1 MKNLFLLF
9 SILFFGQTMAQSV
22 VTTDSKTDTTAKRE
36 VEIIHADKL
45 QFYTDEQ
52 GNPIRKMVGN
62 VQLKQ
67 DSTFMFCDSAFLKKE
82 KNTVDMFG
90 HVRITDGD
98 SITASSN
105 KLNYDGNTKKA
116 KLIGNAKLT
125 DREMQISSETLY
137 YDRMEATGYYL
148 DGGTLVNDSTVL
160 TSQKAYYHTNTAEA
174 FFNEKVHIDD
184 PKYSLDSD
192 TLRFNTQTKFATFY
206 GNTSIYNDESTIFCN
221 NGTYDTNNQIAT
233 FGTGTRIVNEPQ
245 ILKADSLYYER
256 NNGYGKALKFYD
268 WYDSEMKVS
277 MIGTDAEYFEKER
290 KIFSINRPSL
300 ESEIDEDTLFLKGDT
315 IIAINQLNHKRFLAY
330 DDVRM
335 FKSDLQAVS
344 DSLFYSQND
353 STLRMFKNPILWNEG
368 SEMKGD
374 TVLVQIANSK
384 VDKIYF
390 LDKAFILTQSKGR
403 LFDQIK
409 GKKITGFFK
418 DSKMDRMLVERNAE
432 SLYFGKN
439 DADEY
444 IGGNQSKSAKMW
456 IYVIESKIKKIV
468 FLDKPEATFTPIT
481 QMTSSSFYLKDF
493 KANFERRPLSRNDL

>member
-1 MKNLFLLF
+1 MKNLILLF
-9 SILFFGQTMAQSV
+9 LTLVFGQSIAQ
-22 VTTDSKTDTTAKRE
+22 TDTTAKRE

-62 VQLKQ
+62 VRLKQ
-67 DSTFMFCDSAFLKKE
+67 DSTLMFCDSAFLKKE
-82 KNTVDMFG
+82 KNIVDMYG
-90 HVRITDGD
+90 SVKITDGD
-98 SITASSN
+98 SITATSD

-125 DREMQISSETLY
+125 DSSMEIRSNVLY
-137 YDRMEATGYYL
+137 YDRTKATGYYL
-148 DGGTLVNDSTVL
+148 DGGTLVDDSTVL
-160 TSQKAYYHTNTAEA
+160 TSQKGYYYTNTSLA
-174 FFNEKVHIDD
+174 FFNEKVHIED

-192 TLRFNTQTKFATFY
+192 TLMFNTKTKFATFY
-206 GNTSIYNDESTIFCN
+206 GNTSIYNAESTIFCN
-221 NGTYDTNNQIAT
+221 NGTYDTNQQIAT
-233 FGTGTRIVNEPQ
+233 FGKETKIVNEPQ
-245 ILKADSLYYER
+245 ILLADSLYYER
-256 NNGYGKALKFYD
+256 NKGYGKAMKYYN

-277 MIGTDAEYFEKER
+277 MTGTDAEYFEAER
-290 KIFSINRPSL
+290 KIFSINRPTL

-315 IIAINQLNHKRFLAY
+315 IIAINEAKNKRFLAY

-335 FKSDLQAVS
+335 YKTDLQAVA
-344 DSLFYSQND
+344 DSLYYAQND
-353 STLRMFKNPILWNEG
+353 SMLKMYKKPILWNET

-390 LDKAFILTQSKGR
+390 LDKAFILTQSKGK

-418 DSKMDRMLVERNAE
+418 ESKMDKMLVERNAE

-439 DADEY
+439 DAGEY

-456 IYVIESKIKKIV
+456 IHVIDSKIKKIV
-468 FLDKPEATFTPIT
+468 FLEKPEATFTPISK
-481 QMTSSSFYLKDF
+481 MTNDSFYLKDF
-493 KANFERRPLSRNDL
+493 KANFEKRPLSKTDL

>member
-1 MKNLFLLF
+1 
-9 SILFFGQTMAQSV
+9 MAQSV
-22 VTTDSKTDTTAKRE
+22 VNIDAKTDTSAKRE

-45 QFYTDEQ
+45 QFYTDTE

-67 DSTFMFCDSAFLKKE
+67 DSTFMYCDSAFLKKE

-90 HVRITDGD
+90 HVKITDGD
-98 SITASSN
+98 SITATSD
-105 KLNYDGNTKKA
+105 KLNYDGNSKKA

-125 DREMQISSETLY
+125 DTEMEISSETLY
-137 YDRMEATGYYL
+137 YDRVEATGYYL
-148 DGGTLVNDSTVL
+148 DGGVLTNDSTVL
-160 TSQKAYYHTNTAEA
+160 TSQMAYYHTNTAEA
-174 FFNEKVHIDD
+174 FFNQNVHIED

-192 TLRFNTQTKFATFY
+192 TLMFNTQTKFATFY
-206 GNTSIYNDESTIFCN
+206 GNTSIYNEESTIFCN

-233 FGTGTRIVNEPQ
+233 FGRGTKIVNEPQ
-245 ILKADSLYYER
+245 TLWADSLYYER
-256 NNGYGKALKFYD
+256 NNGYGKAMRFYD
-268 WYDSEMKVS
+268 WYDSEMKVR
-277 MIGTDAEYFEKER
+277 MVGTDAEYFEKER
-290 KIFSINRPSL
+290 KIFSINRPML
-300 ESEIDEDTLFLKGDT
+300 ESEIDEDTLYLKGDT
-315 IIAINQLNHKRFLAY
+315 IIAINGLNNKRFLAY
-330 DDVRM
+330 DDVKM

-344 DSLFYSQND
+344 DSLYYAQND
-353 STLRMFKNPILWNEG
+353 SMLKMYKDPILWNEG
-368 SEMKGD
+368 SEMKSD

-390 LDKAFILTQSKGR
+390 IDKSFILSQSKGR

-409 GKKITGFFK
+409 GKKITGYFK

-456 IYVIESKIKKIV
+456 IYVNDSKIKKIV
-468 FLDKPEATFTPIT
+468 FLDKPEATFTPISK
-481 QMTSSSFYLKDF
+481 MTASSFYLKDF
-493 KANFERRPLSRNDL
+493 VANFERRPISKDDL

>member
-1 MKNLFLLF
+1 
-9 SILFFGQTMAQSV
+9 MAQ
-22 VTTDSKTDTTAKRE
+22 TDTTSKKE

-45 QFYTDEQ
+45 QFYTDTE

-67 DSTFMFCDSAFLKKE
+67 DSTFMYCDSAFLKKE

-90 HVRITDGD
+90 NVKITDGD
-98 SITASSN
+98 SITATSN
-105 KLNYDGNTKKA
+105 QLNYDGNTKKA

-125 DREMQISSETLY
+125 DTEMEIKSETLY
-137 YDRMEATGYYL
+137 YDRAEAKGYYL
-148 DGGTLVNDSTVL
+148 DGGTLIDDATVL
-160 TSQKAYYHTNTAEA
+160 TSQIAYYYTNTAEA
-174 FFNEKVHIDD
+174 FFNKKVHIED

-192 TLRFNTQTKFATFY
+192 TLLFNTKTKMATFY
-206 GNTSIYNDESTIFCN
+206 GNTSIYNEESTIFCN
-221 NGTYDTNNQIAT
+221 NGTYDTKQQIAS
-233 FGTGTRIVNEPQ
+233 FGIGTKIVNEPQ
-245 ILKADSLYYER
+245 TLWADSLYYER
-256 NNGYGKALKFYD
+256 DNGYGKAMRFYN

-290 KIFSINRPSL
+290 KIFSINRPML
-300 ESEIDEDTLFLKGDT
+300 TSEIDEDTLFLKGDT
-315 IIAINQLNHKRFLAY
+315 IIAINEANNKRFLAY

-344 DSLFYSQND
+344 DSLYYAQND
-353 STLRMFKNPILWNEG
+353 SMLKMFKKPILWNEA
-368 SEMKGD
+368 SEMKSD

-384 VDKIYF
+384 VDKIF
-390 LDKAFILTQSKGR
+390 FIDKAFILTQSKGR

-439 DADEY
+439 DAEEY

-456 IYVIESKIKKIV
+456 IYVNDSKIKKIV

-481 QMTSSSFYLKDF
+481 KMSPASFFLKDF
-493 KANFERRPLSRNDL
+493 RANFERRPLSKNDL